1 MDLESS
7 LPAGEAALAKAL
19 LLGLRAE
26 LPEEV
31 VEDFRASG
39 TSHLLAISGLHLGIL
54 LLMALGLLQWALGR
68 HTSTP
73 ILLALA
79 LVWLYVAVS
88 GAPASVVRAAIMG
101 SVYLAALGLGR
112 PRESLLPALAFSVL
126 VMTALDPRV
135 VSQISF
141 QLSYAAMAGIALAL
155 PWQEAASRL
164 IAGRFDAFR
173 WRPAPAVGVG
183 LGWLASGAII
193 SAVATLATFPLV
205 ALNFGVLPLLGI
217 PSTILATPLLP
228 FALVSGLVAAI
239 AGGIHPVLG
248 HVAGLPAS
256 VPLSGLLGLV
266 ELAPKWTVEIREHGP
281 IPSYLWYGM
290 LVGVVVL
297 ADGRWYRRLLL
308 IPLRK
313 FSRRVATVQARS
325 MQSDAGK
332 YLGLAG
338 LGIILSAALIYVA
351 TGLLGASDGRLHV
364 YFLGRRA
371 GRRHIFRHSRW
382 PPGVD

>member
-1 MDLESS
+1 MGSAGGLRRRWRLNLLDTSPGTLLRTGIYESAAV
-7 LPAGEAALAKAL
+7 AGQWTWNLRCPPVKRPWRKAL

-135 VSQISF
+135 VSPNF
-141 QLSYAAMAGIALAL
+141 LPAKLRRYGGNRPGLALA
-155 PWQEAASRL
+155 
-164 IAGRFDAFR
+164 G
-173 WRPAPAVGVG
+173 
-183 LGWLASGAII
+183 
-193 SAVATLATFPLV
+193 
-205 ALNFGVLPLLGI
+205 
-217 PSTILATPLLP
+217 
-228 FALVSGLVAAI
+228 SGL
-239 AGGIHPVLG
+239 P
-248 HVAGLPAS
+248 
-256 VPLSGLLGLV
+256 
-266 ELAPKWTVEIREHGP
+266 T
-281 IPSYLWYGM
+281 
-290 LVGVVVL
+290 
-297 ADGRWYRRLLL
+297 YR
-308 IPLRK
+308 
-313 FSRRVATVQARS
+313 
-325 MQSDAGK
+325 QS
-332 YLGLAG
+332 L
-338 LGIILSAALIYVA
+338 
-351 TGLLGASDGRLHV
+351 
-364 YFLGRRA
+364 
-371 GRRHIFRHSRW
+371 
-382 PPGVD
+382 